1 MSRGFGSD
9 NHSGVHPDI
18 LEGLLQVNQG
28 HAPSYGTDTWTEMAY
43 ELFRQSF
50 GSQAEVFFVFNGTA
64 ANVLSVRAAT
74 RPYQAVFCSDVSH
87 LNVDEC
93 GAPEFFSGCKLWVLP
108 SKNGKISVEDLNKS
122 LVRRGDQHFAQ
133 MTLVSITQP
142 TELGTVY
149 SIQEIK
155 DIVEWA
161 HKNKIYVHVD
171 GSRLANAC
179 ISLDKTFKELTTDLA
194 IDILSFGGTKNG
206 LMMGEAVVILN
217 PDLAKDFMYIRKQSG
232 QLPSKTRFIS
242 AQFIAYLRNDLW
254 RKIASHSVKQ
264 AQLLFESVNEI
275 PGVEVTQPV
284 QSNAVFAKIPK
295 AWVSPLK
302 KEKFFYVWDEN
313 TFECRWMTSWDTQP
327 GDIESFAKKLKEL
340 SK

>member
-1 MSRGFGSD
+1 MTRGFGSD
-9 NHSGVHPDI
+9 NHSGVHPGI

-28 HAPSYGTDTWTEMAY
+28 HAPSYGTDTWTEMAE
-43 ELFRQSF
+43 ELFRQNF
-50 GSQAEVFFVFNGTA
+50 GSQAQVFFVFNGTA
-64 ANVLSVRAAT
+64 ANVLSLRAST

-93 GAPEFFSGCKLWVLP
+93 GGPEFFTGCKLWVLP
-108 SKNGKISVEDLNKS
+108 SVNGKISVEDLKKN

-149 SIQEIK
+149 SIEEVK
-155 DIVEWA
+155 AIVKWA
-161 HKNKIYVHVD
+161 HENKLHVHVD

-179 ISLDKTFKELTTDLA
+179 VTLDKNFKDLTTDLGV
-194 IDILSFGGTKNG
+194 DIVSFGGTKNG

-217 PDLAKDFMYIRKQSG
+217 PQLAKDFMYIRKQSG

-242 AQFIAYLRNDLW
+242 AQFIAYLRGELW
-254 RKIASHSVKQ
+254 RKIATHSVQQ
-264 AQLLFESVNEI
+264 AQSLYKAVKDIS
-275 PGVEVTQPV
+275 GVEVTQPV

-295 AWVSPLK
+295 AWVAPLK

-313 TFECRWMTSWDTQP
+313 TFECRWMTSWDTQES
-327 GDIESFAKKLKEL
+327 DIQSFANKLKEL
-340 SK
+340 SR